1 MNSLTRSAAATAY
14 AATRG
19 ISSATLDRLNA
30 ESGTTFFPGIE
41 RRDEALFWPYFV
53 GGQRTYWKARAL
65 SEKAFMSQKDAKA
78 SFFNLDNVLNGP
90 LDVVYITEGEFDAA
104 SLIEAGIS
112 IERVLSVPGGAP
124 EKQREDDPDSTDG
137 FGYVLEALAAGLSK
151 ARKFVWCG
159 DSDGP
164 GRILRRIMAK
174 ILGQARFYFLEWP
187 EGVKDANDFL
197 LSDGAAALREMVEQ
211 GHLPWPVDGVY
222 LMSEIPEPPPVFT
235 WSPGFDEWEN
245 KIKLA
250 PAMLSVVT
258 GLPNHGKTVLWNQIW
273 FQIVRKYGLRIAMAT
288 FETGEKPH
296 VRRQIRTLH
305 SHVLEKDMDGRMLAA
320 ADRFIDDHYVFL
332 KHKDGQPDLN
342 WLLDR
347 AEIAVVRYGAK
358 VVQVDPWNRMEHKRE
373 NRESETDYIGRC
385 LNAVMQFSR
394 DMHVHVQ
401 ILAHP
406 SKRDGHLRKDP
417 PELEDISGSMNWFNR
432 VDQGF
437 VVHRPRFVL
446 PDGQRCTEAD
456 LYQRKTRFEEL
467 GYVCKV
473 GMRFDLQRGRY
484 VSTDYETK

>member
-1 MNSLTRSAAATAY
+1 M
-14 AATRG
+14 
-19 ISSATLDRLNA
+19 DRLSA

-65 SEKAFMSQKDAKA
+65 SEKTFVSQKDAKA
-78 SFFNLDNVLNGP
+78 SFFNLDNVLSGP
-90 LDVVYITEGEFDAA
+90 LDAVYITEGEFDAA

-112 IERVLSVPGGAP
+112 LNRVLSVPGGAP
-124 EKQREDDPDSTDG
+124 EKLREEDEESTDG
-137 FGYVLEALAAGLSK
+137 FGYVLDALAMGLNK
-151 ARKFVWCG
+151 VRKFVWCG

-174 ILGQARFYFLEWP
+174 ILGQARFHFLEWP
-187 EGVKDANDFL
+187 DGVKDANDFL
-197 LSDGAAALREMVEQ
+197 LSDGADALREMVEQ
-211 GHLPWPVDGVY
+211 GSLPWPVDGLY
-222 LMSEIPEPPPVFT
+222 LMSEIPEPPPIFT
-235 WSPGFDEWEN
+235 WSPGFEEWEN

-250 PAMLSVVT
+250 PGMLSVVT
-258 GLPNHGKTVLWNQIW
+258 GLPNHGKTVLWAQIW
-273 FQIVRKYGLRIAMAT
+273 FQIVRKYGFRIAMAS

-296 VRRQIRTLH
+296 LRRQIRTLH
-305 SHVLEKDMDGRMLAA
+305 SLVPEMNMDGRMMAA

-332 KHKDGQPDLN
+332 KHPEGQPDLN

-347 AEIAVVRYGAK
+347 AEVAVVRYGVKAI
-358 VVQVDPWNRMEHKRE
+358 QVDPWNRMEHKRE

-385 LNAVMQFSR
+385 LNAVIQFAR
-394 DMHVHVQ
+394 DMHCHVQ

-406 SKRDGHLRKDP
+406 SKRDGHLRKEP

-437 VVHRPRFVL
+437 VVHRPDFFK
-446 PDGQRCTEAD
+446 DGKRCTEAD
-456 LYQRKTRFEEL
+456 LYQRKARFEEL

-473 GMRFDLQRGRY
+473 GLNYDLEKRRY
-484 VSTDYETK
+484 VSTDYETR